1 MINQSFKK
9 FFLLLI
15 SILIIPS
22 RGLFPAVRTFNIE
35 DAVKTGLSNNLEI
48 KTAQL
53 AAQKAQ
59 AAVDEALGNAY
70 PSLSV
75 SGQYTRNL
83 KVPVFFMP
91 NIFAGKPDEIITVAV
106 GSDNAFQAAA
116 QVTQILFNSA
126 VFTGIGTSKIY
137 SKVTQDQ
144 YRGAASKTIT
154 DIKKAF
160 YGVLLAKEFNKAMA
174 TGFKNGSEN
183 VETVKKLFI
192 EGMIPEFDKIRA
204 EVALDNIKPMLL
216 QSEAAVQNALNGLKM
231 MLGINQTDSIDVEG
245 GLEMPDIATEFN
257 EEAALKN
264 MMANNYNLQALSKV
278 RKVNEDLISIQK
290 SDYFPTLALFGNYVY
305 QGQSNTFDFQTA
317 TSSAVGLNLSLS
329 LFQGLQTN
337 ARVQQAK
344 IDLQTTDM
352 KYKQLEE
359 ALKLQLKSAMLQL
372 QISKAKVDAQQ
383 RTVEQAERGYE
394 ISLIRYKEGTGSQME
409 INDADGALVQAK
421 VNKSQAIYEYIT
433 SVTDFENLTGTIPA
447 KYFELLPKVR

>member
-1 MINQSFKK
+1 MLF
-9 FFLLLI
+9 I
-15 SILIIPS
+15 SICIIPAG
-22 RGLFPAVRTFNIE
+22 GLFSAVRTFSIE
-35 DAVKTGLSNNLEI
+35 DAVKTGLNNNLEI
-48 KTAQL
+48 KTARL
-53 AAQKAQ
+53 AAQKAD

-91 NIFAGKPDEIITVAV
+91 NVFAGKPDEIITVAV

-137 SKVTQDQ
+137 SKVTLDQ

-160 YGVLLAKEFNKAMA
+160 YGVLLAKEFNQAMA

-183 VETVKKLFI
+183 VETVKKLFE

-231 MLGINQTDSIDVEG
+231 MLGVNMSDSIDVEG
-245 GLEMPDIATEFN
+245 GLEMPDAGSQIN
-257 EEAALKN
+257 EEEALKN
-264 MMANNYNLQALSKV
+264 MIANNYNLQALSKV
-278 RKVNEDLISIQK
+278 RKVNEDLIAIQK
-290 SDYFPTLALFGNYVY
+290 SEYYPTLALFGNYVY
-305 QGQSNTFDFQTA
+305 QGQSNTFEFQTA

-344 IDLQTTDM
+344 IELQTTDM
-352 KYKQLEE
+352 KLKQLEE
-359 ALKLQLKSAMLQL
+359 ALKLQLKNAILQL

-383 RTVEQAERGYE
+383 RTVEQAQRGYE

-433 SVTDFENLTGTIPA
+433 SVSDFENLTGTIPS
-447 KYFELLPKVR
+447 KYFELLPRVK